1 MKNIKFKCLH
11 ISDIHFRGLTRHKE
25 YKIVFEKLFIKA
37 KELKPNIIFIGGDI
51 VHSKTQGI
59 SPELIDILTWWFN
72 SLSAIAP
79 THVIL
84 GNHDGLMLNE
94 NRQDAIS
101 PIINALDNNNIFLY
115 KKSGTYSTGIKGFN
129 WCVFSCFDEEGWKD
143 VEPVEEEVNIAC
155 FHGGVLGSLTDTD
168 WHIKGEVSLS
178 FFNNF
183 DFGFLGDIHKLQYL
197 DDEKRVAYPGSTIQQ
212 NYGEDIEKGFL
223 YWEINSRYDYNSE
236 FFSLENPFPYITID
250 WKDNI
255 KSTVSSLRDLTEN
268 SKIRIRYK
276 DNISQSEIKLL
287 HEYLKSEKNAKEI
300 VYQNLGIKNKAEEDN
315 VVEETI
321 IDIKS
326 DTDRISLLK
335 AYFKEEDEKLI
346 SEIDNVY
353 REHLD
358 KVSTDYSIYN
368 SNKWS
373 IKSLNFDNTFGY
385 GKNNYIDF
393 DALNGVV
400 GIFGNNRCGKSSIP
414 GTLMYGLF
422 NTTDRGP
429 IKNEYIVNSRKG
441 SCKAKIKFTT
451 SDKEYEI
458 LRETT
463 KKTSKSNKISTSTS
477 LSLINNS
484 GEELKNKTEEQRR
497 ETEKV
502 LKGIIGSHE
511 EFLCTTFASQGE
523 INSFIKEKTTA
534 RKKILSKFL
543 NLDIYEELHKLSR
556 DEYVVIKSKL
566 KELNEKQWQ
575 IIVADEKS
583 KIINLNMKNKELESN
598 ILEIRSIELEKKI
611 ALDKINNSTDKDL
624 VSQVK
629 TEKDILLL
637 KKKNENLNTN
647 LEENNKK
654 LEKFKS
660 KLDKIRI
667 FKEGFPLKK
676 LENDKEKLDILSN
689 NLVNL
694 KNKLSNIK
702 LKEKNANNQIRILSE
717 VPCGDKFK
725 NCMFIKEAH
734 KSKDNIPEIKTATK
748 NLQATVLEVQEII
761 KKLNKEEIGS
771 KLKKYNELLNKEY
784 ALDIDIKSI
793 EKEIIN
799 DKKNKK
805 LNVDLIKDKSL
816 LLESISTSDNDSLIK
831 DIEKLKTEL
840 KEISRN
846 INNCEIQKQKNLKDT
861 FRIESNIE
869 NLEAEEEAYEELIN
883 KWQVLDLFSRSL
895 SKKDGIPTMLINS
908 SLPKINKEIKNILSG
923 VCNFDIELINEKSG
937 NLNIYIDY
945 GDSKRIIECC
955 SGMEKMISSIAIRV
969 ALINISNL
977 PKSDMF
983 IIDEGFGSLD
993 NTNIEACGRLLKSLK
1008 KYFKTILII
1017 SHIDTIKDIVDKN
1030 LEITLKGKD
1039 SHVRFE

>member
-1 MKNIKFKCLH
+1 MKSIKFKSLH

-25 YKIVFEKLFIKA
+25 YRIVFEKLFKKA

-72 SLSAIAP
+72 SLSEIAP

-84 GNHDGLMLNE
+84 GNHDGLILNE

-101 PIINALDNNNIFLY
+101 PIINALDNKNIFLY
-115 KKSGTYSTGIKGFN
+115 KKSGTYPTGIEGFN

-143 VEPVEEEVNIAC
+143 VEPIDNEVNIAC

-168 WHIKGEVSLS
+168 WNIKGEVSLS

-197 DDEKRVAYPGSTIQQ
+197 DDEKRIAYPGSTVQQ

-236 FFSLENPFPYITID
+236 FFSIDNPFPHITVD

-255 KSTVSSLRDLTEN
+255 KNTISSLRDINKN
-268 SKIRIRYK
+268 SRIRVRYK
-276 DNISQSEIKLL
+276 DNITQAEIKLL

-300 VYQNLGIKNKAEEDN
+300 VYQNLGIKNKVEEDKI
-315 VVEETI
+315 VEETTV
-321 IDIKS
+321 DIKS
-326 DTDRISLLK
+326 DSDRIDLLK
-335 AYFKEEDEKLI
+335 TYFKEEDEKLI
-346 SEIDNVY
+346 EEIDSLY
-353 REHLD
+353 RENLD
-358 KVSTDYSIYN
+358 KVSKDYSVYN

-373 IKSLNFDNTFGY
+373 IKSVRFDNTFGY

-393 DALNGVV
+393 DKLNGIV

-451 SDKEYEI
+451 SGKEYEI
-458 LRETT
+458 LRETI
-463 KKTSKSNKISTSTS
+463 KKTSKNNKISTSTS
-477 LSLINNS
+477 LKLTNNS

-502 LKGIIGSHE
+502 LRGIIGSHE

-523 INSFIKEKTTA
+523 INAFIKEKTTA

-556 DEYVVIKSKL
+556 DDYIIVKSKL

-575 IIVADEKS
+575 NIVADEKS
-583 KIINLNMKNKELESN
+583 KIINLKIKNKELESN

-611 ALDKINNSTDKDL
+611 ALDKINNMSDKDL

-637 KKKNENLNTN
+637 KNKNDNLISG
-647 LEENNKK
+647 LVEKNKK
-654 LEKFKS
+654 LESFKIKS
-660 KLDKIRI
+660 NKIKS
-667 FKEGFPLKK
+667 FKEDFPLKK
-676 LENDKEKLDILSN
+676 LVNDKEKLDILSN
-689 NLVNL
+689 NLVDL

-702 LKEKNANNQIRILSE
+702 LKEKNANNQIKILNE

-725 NCMFIKEAH
+725 SCMFIKEAH
-734 KSKDNIPEIKTATK
+734 KSKESIPEIRSATK
-748 NLQATVLEVQEII
+748 NLQASVLEVQEII
-761 KKLNKEEIGS
+761 KNLENEEIAS

-784 ALDIDIKSI
+784 ALNIDIKNIKNEISSDEKII
-793 EKEIIN
+793 ESN
-799 DKKNKK
+799 N
-805 LNVDLIKDKSL
+805 DLIKDKNL
-816 LLESISTSDNDSLIK
+816 LLESISNSDNDSLIN

-840 KEISRN
+840 NEISRN
-846 INNCEIQKQKNLKDT
+846 INNCEIQKQKNLKDI
-861 FRIESNIE
+861 FRIENNIE
-869 NLEAEEEAYEELIN
+869 NLEDEEKTYEELIN

-923 VCNFDIELINEKSG
+923 VCNFDIELIDEKNG

-983 IIDEGFGSLD
+983 IIDEGFGALD
-993 NTNIEACGRLLKSLK
+993 DTNIEACGRLLKSLK